1 MAELTQD
8 QQFRFVHQWNQR
20 NREMLKI
27 EEVLRTLVTS
37 DAEFKKIE
45 NHISELRS
53 LEAKAQV
60 GVETAEEA
68 LKAIK
73 ADNQQLIR
81 DGELAAK
88 QHAEDATAGIAS
100 TIKEL
105 ADRHARLV
113 NLNESVTERQAHL
126 DGLESDIK
134 RSQTTLDGIK
144 SEVKT
149 RKAKVLEYWQEQAQ
163 LED

>member
-1 MAELTQD
+1 MAQLTQD
-8 QQFRFVHQWNQR
+8 QAFRFVHQWNQR

-27 EEVLRTLVTS
+27 EEILRILATS
-37 DAEFKKIE
+37 DSEFKKIE

-60 GVETAEEA
+60 GMETAEEE

-73 ADNQQLIR
+73 ADNQQLIK

-88 QHAEDATAGIAS
+88 QHAEDTRAGIAS
-100 TIKEL
+100 VIKEL

-113 NLNESVTERQAHL
+113 KLNESVTERQTYL
-126 DGLESDIK
+126 DGLNSDIN
-134 RSQTTLDGIK
+134 RSQATLDSIK
-144 SEVKT
+144 SEAKN
-149 RKAKVLEYWQEQAQ
+149 RKAKVLEYWQAQAQ